1 MFVTV
6 VWRAVIM
13 FCVVCYMMCEVNLML
28 LLLLQVLSF
37 RIRL

>member
-1 MFVTV
+1 
-6 VWRAVIM
+6 
-13 FCVVCYMMCEVNLML
+13 MMCEVNLML